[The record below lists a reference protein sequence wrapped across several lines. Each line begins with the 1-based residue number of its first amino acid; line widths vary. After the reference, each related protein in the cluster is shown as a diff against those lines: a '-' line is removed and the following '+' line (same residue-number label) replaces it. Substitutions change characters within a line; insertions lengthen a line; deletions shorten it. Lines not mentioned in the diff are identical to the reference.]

1 MSGGLFDYI
10 QKQQAEKCPTLS
22 EPQKCPI
29 EPRRLTPYEITQEEQ
44 KNAMEAARAVYKA
57 YQENILKAG
66 TLQSEIM
73 KGLHQGENTA
83 ILLLKALEAIS
94 CMTGETVT
102 YRVAK
107 DTLMTVYGEVL
118 RQLDS
123 LEVARAEVQKR
134 LECLENALQSAD
146 TTERERILQ
155 AVKAHREK
163 LEQLSDEQTQGQ
175 V

>member
-1 MSGGLFDYI
+1 MSSGLFDYI
-10 QKQQAEKCPTLS
+10 QKQQAEKCPTPS
-22 EPQKCPI
+22 EPQKCPV
-29 EPRRLTPYEITQEEQ
+29 ETRRLTPYEITQEEQ
-44 KNAMEAARAVYKA
+44 KNALEAARAVYKS

-66 TLQSEIM
+66 TLQSEIL

-102 YRVAK
+102 YQVAK
-107 DTLMTVYGEVL
+107 DTLMTVYGEVM

-134 LECLENALQSAD
+134 LECLENVLKGAD
-146 TTERERILQ
+146 GTEQERILQ
-155 AVKAHREK
+155 AIEAHKRK
-163 LEQLSDEQTQGQ
+163 LEQLSE
-175 V
+175 

>member
-29 EPRRLTPYEITQEEQ
+29 EPRKRTPLEIAQAEQ
-44 KNAMEAARAVYKA
+44 QDAVEQARAVYKA

-66 TLQSEIM
+66 TLQSEIL

-102 YRVAK
+102 YQVAK
-107 DTLMTVYGEVL
+107 DTLMTVYGELL
-118 RQLDS
+118 RQPDS
-123 LEVARAEVQKR
+123 LKVARAEVQKR
-134 LECLENALQSAD
+134 LECLENALQGAD
-146 TTERERILQ
+146 GTERERILQ
-155 AVKAHREK
+155 AIKAHKRK
-163 LEQLSDEQTQGQ
+163 LEQLSE
-175 V
+175 